1 MDTRRTTPRATARW
15 LGIAATASLATI
27 GAPAIAQSEQ
37 QQLVDAAHATV
48 TNFIRDP
55 EMSWLQTHLPEAKG
69 VLVAPTV
76 LKAGYIFGGSG
87 GRAVLYVR
95 NAQTGRWD
103 GPAFYNVGA
112 ASFGFQAGIAVSE
125 TMTLVMTDKGIN
137 SLLAPSF
144 KLGGDASIAAGPV
157 GAGTGADITSDF
169 VAYSRSKGVYGGL
182 NLEGSVVA
190 VAEDWNKA
198 YYGRDVT
205 PVDIVVK
212 ANVHNPEGERLA
224 TELTRASTRQRTSSA
239 R

>member
-1 MDTRRTTPRATARW
+1 
-15 LGIAATASLATI
+15 
-27 GAPAIAQSEQ
+27 
-37 QQLVDAAHATV
+37 
-48 TNFIRDP
+48 
-55 EMSWLQTHLPEAKG
+55 
-69 VLVAPTV
+69 V

-112 ASFGFQAGIAVSE
+112 ASVGFQAGIAVSE